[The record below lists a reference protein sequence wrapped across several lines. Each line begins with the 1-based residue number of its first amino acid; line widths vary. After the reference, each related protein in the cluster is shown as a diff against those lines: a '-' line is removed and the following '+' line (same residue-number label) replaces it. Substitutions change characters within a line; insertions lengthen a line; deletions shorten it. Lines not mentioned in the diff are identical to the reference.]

1 MSFNYEI
8 GNHSDV
14 GRVREVNEDYFG
26 TFRGSFGELL
36 VVCDGMGG
44 HKGGET
50 ASRLAV
56 DEIKNHFE
64 NLSADFNVKHE
75 LLNALSSANN
85 KIVETAK
92 QDRSLEGMGSTT
104 AIVLFKNDLAYT
116 ANLGDSRIYLVRD
129 EEIKQLTTD
138 HSLVQQMIDSDVLT
152 PEEAESHPKKNVI
165 TKSLGREGAVE
176 PDIPEPIKLFKND
189 KFILCTDGLT
199 NYLKDEE
206 ILNITAKNPVQQAAG
221 KLVDLANENGG
232 SDNITVQIAEVKVYI
247 DTPVKSIKKK
257 HLLLY
262 FLIGVV
268 LGIAAIGIFKP
279 DIFSPIIIEPVEPD
293 STKTNLQDSTAVDST
308 TNLINSD

>member
-1 MSFNYEI
+1 MSFVFEI

-26 TFRGSFGELL
+26 SFRGSFGELL
-36 VVCDGMGG
+36 IVCDGMGG

-56 DEIKNHFE
+56 EAIKNHFE
-64 NLSADFNVKHE
+64 NLNADYDVKHE
-75 LLNALSSANN
+75 LHNALSDANN
-85 KIVETAK
+85 KIVEAAR
-92 QDRSLEGMGSTT
+92 QDRSLEGMGST
-104 AIVLFKNDLAYT
+104 AVIVLFKDDLAYT

-129 EEIKQLTTD
+129 ENIKQLTTD

-176 PDIPEPIKLFKND
+176 PDIPEPIELLKND

-199 NYLKDEE
+199 NYVKDEE
-206 ILNITAKNPVQQAAG
+206 ILNAATNNPAQQAAR

-232 SDNITVQIAEVKVYI
+232 SDNITVQIAEVKVDI
-247 DTPVKSIKKK
+247 DSPVKSVKKK

-262 FLIGVV
+262 FLIGVI

-279 DIFSPIIIEPVEPD
+279 DIFSPKIIEPVEPD
-293 STKTNLQDSTAVDST
+293 STKTNLQDSISVDSSA
-308 TNLINSD
+308 NLINRD